1 MARITH
7 LWSVLA
13 ILFDHCGRP
22 VATILRALAQSAET
36 IQNLGPMRKVTNGM
50 GHEVGRGS
58 GAFRQ
63 RSAQR
68 AILAGVAAIIGVV
81 ALVTAAF
88 AISGDEVDTALIV
101 AIDVSNSVDDQRYK
115 LQIEGIAQALEDP
128 GVIQAIVGGAKG
140 GILFSL
146 VTWSDQPTV
155 SVPWTHIASEADAKA
170 TAKRVRRLPRQGGEF
185 TCMARMMRV
194 VSDKIVPQIPAK
206 AAKVVLD
213 VSGDGKDNC
222 NGQEPIE
229 QVRDELV
236 SYGVTVNGLPIL
248 EGGAGPEIV
257 TPGAPTARS
266 YLPEKQQQDPLE
278 KWYSENVKGG
288 PGSFVLP
295 ANGYADFGRAIRQK
309 FVLEVSELGGRVR
322 RTFAA
327 GSPSFFT
334 P

>member
-1 MARITH
+1 M
-7 LWSVLA
+7 
-13 ILFDHCGRP
+13 
-22 VATILRALAQSAET
+22 
-36 IQNLGPMRKVTNGM
+36 
-50 GHEVGRGS
+50 
-58 GAFRQ
+58 
-63 RSAQR
+63 
-68 AILAGVAAIIGVV
+68 
-81 ALVTAAF
+81 TAAF
-88 AISGDEVDTALIV
+88 AVSGDEVDTALIV

-146 VTWSDQPTV
+146 VTWADQPTV
-155 SVPWTHIASEADAKA
+155 SVPWTHVASEADAKA
-170 TAKRVRRLPRQGGEF
+170 TAKRVRGLPRQGGEF

-194 VSDKIVPQIPAK
+194 VSDKIVPQIPSK

-222 NGQEPIE
+222 NSQEPIE

-248 EGGAGPEIV
+248 EGAGPEVV
-257 TPGAPTARS
+257 TPGAPAAQS

-278 KWYSENVKGG
+278 KWYIENVKGG

-309 FVLEVSELGGRVR
+309 FVLEVSELGSRVR
-322 RTFAA
+322 RVFAA
-327 GSPSFFT
+327 NRPSFFT

>member
-68 AILAGVAAIIGVV
+68 AILAVVAAIIGVV

-155 SVPWTHIASEADAKA
+155 SVPWTNIASEADAKA
-170 TAKRVRRLPRQGGEF
+170 AAKRVRALPRQGGEF

-194 VSDKIVPQIPAK
+194 VSDKIVPQIPSK

-222 NGQEPIE
+222 NSQEPIE

-248 EGGAGPEIV
+248 EGAGPEVV
-257 TPGAPTARS
+257 TPGAPAAQS

-278 KWYSENVKGG
+278 KWYSEKVKGG

-309 FVLEVSELGGRVR
+309 FVLEVSELGSRVR
-322 RTFAA
+322 RAFAA
-327 GSPSFFT
+327 NLPRFFT